1 MTGKENFIRQNSF
14 GFKPEMG
21 RLTPTVA
28 FTSCWRFIYERHQIF
43 LRRLEGQPAPWTQD
57 LVLNGYR
64 FTNTFRVLDRESQAC
79 VRIANSALSM
89 VSPEHAL
96 FRILLFKIFN
106 LGSTWDLL
114 SNQLDEEPQLSNWDP
129 TRYADILCAAT
140 AKGKK
145 VFSSAY
151 ILWADNSPTAAKG
164 AGSKIR
170 MWLGTLDRI
179 INADLAGKI
188 VEGGTLEKAVRL
200 LSDYRGIDDFTGQQ
214 YATDFSYTP
223 WFRPEDADAFILPGP
238 GSIDGIAKCFNHRYS
253 VKECSDIIR
262 FMRDSAHELSMQ
274 VTGCPPPTLPGIDRP
289 MDLIDFQSGF
299 CECDKYSRVAHAQL
313 NHLAKQGRTK
323 IKTAYRVPAGT
334 LKPLPPPV
342 YPLHWYPARAAIA
355 STESVASVPEIV
367 TSTSEPKSETESQPQ
382 SVPPPEI
389 AQPPEP
395 KVGSAQVKSFP
406 APEPRTRE
414 RRAKCRR
421 ALRKAGE
428 LNPNEEDVDW
438 IVDYFIQRGID
449 PLKRKS
455 SALAKQLIEDAAS
468 QIPIRTV

>member
-1 MTGKENFIRQNSF
+1 VTGKENFIRQNSF

-21 RLTPTVA
+21 HLTPTVA
-28 FTSCWRFIYERHQIF
+28 FTSYWRFIHERLKIY
-43 LRRLEGQPAPWTQD
+43 LARLAGKPAPWTED
-57 LVLNGYR
+57 SVLDGHR

-79 VRIANSALSM
+79 VRIANSCLSM
-89 VSPEHAL
+89 VSAEQAL

-114 SNQLDEEPQLSNWDP
+114 CNQLGEEPQLSNWDP
-129 TRYADILCAAT
+129 TRYADILCT
-140 AKGKK
+140 ARTRGKK
-145 VFSSAY
+145 IFSAAY
-151 ILWADNSPTAAKG
+151 ILWADNSPTAPKG
-164 AGSKIR
+164 PGSKTR
-170 MWLGTLDRI
+170 MWLGTLDQI
-179 INADLAGKI
+179 MQADLAGKI
-188 VEGGTLEKAVRL
+188 LKGDTLEEAVRL
-200 LSDYRGIDDFTGQQ
+200 LSDYPGIEDFIAQQ
-214 YATDFSYTP
+214 YATDFSYTN
-223 WFRPEDADAFILPGP
+223 WFCPADADSFILPGP
-238 GSIDGIAKCFNHRYS
+238 GSIDGIAKCFNRRYT
-253 VKECSDIIR
+253 VGECSDIIR
-262 FMRDSAHELSMQ
+262 LMRDSAHELSMQ

-299 CECDKYSRVAHAQL
+299 CEVDKYSRVAHAHL
-313 NHLAKQGRTK
+313 NHLAKQRRTK

-334 LKPLPPPV
+334 LKPLPAPV

-355 STESVASVPEIV
+355 STESAVSVPEIV

-395 KVGSAQVKSFP
+395 KVGSAQEKSFP
-406 APEPRTRE
+406 APDPRTRE

-428 LNPNEEDVDW
+428 LNPSDEDVDF
-438 IVDYFIQRGID
+438 IVDYFLQRGID

-455 SALAKQLIEDAAS
+455 SALAKQLIEDAA
-468 QIPIRTV
+468 

>member
-1 MTGKENFIRQNSF
+1 VTSKENFIKQNSF
-14 GFKPEMG
+14 GFKPKMG
-21 RLTPTVA
+21 HLTPTVA
-28 FTSCWRFIYERHQIF
+28 FTSYWCFIHERHQIS
-43 LRRLEGQPAPWTQD
+43 LRRLAAQPAPWTED
-57 LVLNGYR
+57 RILAEYK
-64 FTNTFRVLDRESQAC
+64 FTNVFRVLDTESQSC
-79 VRIANSALSM
+79 VKIANSPLSAI
-89 VSPEHAL
+89 SAEQAF
-96 FRILLFKIFN
+96 FRVLLFKIYN
-106 LGSTWDLL
+106 LTSTWNLL
-114 SNQLDEEPQLSNWDP
+114 CNELGEEPQLSNWNP
-129 TRYADILCAAT
+129 EGYGDILCAEQ

-145 VFSSAY
+145 ICSSAY
-151 ILWADNSPTAAKG
+151 MMFADRSRRGP
-164 AGSKIR
+164 GSKIR
-170 MWLGTLDRI
+170 MWLETLNRI
-179 INADLAGKI
+179 MRADLSGRI
-188 VEGGTLEKAVRL
+188 VKSGSLQEAVRL
-200 LSDYRGIDDFTGQQ
+200 LSGYRGIDDFTGQQ
-214 YATDFSYTP
+214 YATDLSYTP
-223 WFRPEDADAFILPGP
+223 WFRPGDADVFILPGP
-238 GSIDGIAKCFNHRYS
+238 GSIDGIAKCFGRRYS
-253 VKECSDIIR
+253 VRECSDIIR
-262 FMRDSAHELSMQ
+262 LMRDSAHELSMQ

-299 CECDKYSRVAHAQL
+299 CECDKYSRVAHPHL
-313 NHLAKQGRTK
+313 NHLAKQHRTK

-367 TSTSEPKSETESQPQ
+367 TSTSEPKSETASQPQ

-395 KVGSAQVKSFP
+395 KVGSAQEKSFP
-406 APEPRTRE
+406 ASEPRTRE

-455 SALAKQLIEDAAS
+455 SALAKQLIEDAA
-468 QIPIRTV
+468 